1 MKEKIPPQQI
11 QKTSQLLF
19 DRVMAGDDQASQAY
33 IDNIELIYNGYLRYA
48 NDFGENAQP
57 IMDALTA
64 DIKEMQN
71 YVTDY
76 ENIMNNLV
84 GSGVGDDKTDNPDS
98 RADITQCLN
107 DFMQLSISPTIH

>member
-1 MKEKIPPQQI
+1 MKEKIP
-11 QKTSQLLF
+11 SQLLF
-19 DRVMAGDDQASQAY
+19 DRVMAGDDHASQTY
-33 IDNIELIYNGYLRYA
+33 IDNIQLIYNGYLQYA

-76 ENIMNNLV
+76 DNILNNLV
-84 GSGVGDDKTDNPDS
+84 GSGVGDDNPDS
-98 RADITQCLN
+98 RADITQGLN
-107 DFMQLSISPTIH
+107 DFIQLSISPTIH